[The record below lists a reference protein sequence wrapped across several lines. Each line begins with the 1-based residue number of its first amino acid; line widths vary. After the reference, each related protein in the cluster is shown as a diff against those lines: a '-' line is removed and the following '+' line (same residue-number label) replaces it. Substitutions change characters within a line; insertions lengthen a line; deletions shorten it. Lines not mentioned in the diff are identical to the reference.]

1 MIGKAFE
8 MAGNES
14 RLPSL
19 DEEGW
24 SAASDEE
31 EVREREAIRFCTCGC
46 CDDDN
51 ETAFFRLA
59 PDDEDSGVAMGDEPV
74 DSRRVEPDL
83 HRRSLCFLGRRFLVH
98 MGKKERGSQKSFSKN
113 KS

>member
-1 MIGKAFE
+1 

-31 EVREREAIRFCTCGC
+31 EVREREVIRFCTCGC
-46 CDDDN
+46 CDDDS

-83 HRRSLCFLGRRFLVH
+83 GGVYAFVGRHFLVH
-98 MGKKERGSQKSFSKN
+98 TLG
-113 KS
+113 